1 MIRQYIKYKYIY
13 ITKYTLNN
21 KINLSIFKD
30 S

>member
-21 KINLSIFKD
+21 LNLSIFKD